1 MSNHIATSEA
11 PSRSS
16 PRTVVRPCDG
26 QLMKVKLSRPLLI
39 EYDQAKGRLYDLTS
53 KNFSQTLLMRRA
65 LSLYLR
71 QVSKLSDEQVIQEA
85 QNLMAHR

>member
-1 MSNHIATSEA
+1 MSNPIATREA

-26 QLMKVKLSRPLLI
+26 QLLKIKLSRPLLI
-39 EYDQAKGRLYDLTS
+39 EYEEAKGRLYGLTS
-53 KNFSQTLLMRRA
+53 KNLSQTILMRRA

-71 QVSKLSDEQVIQEA
+71 QISKLSDEQVIQEA